1 MRRKTLSQTP
11 YQICTQCRTSITS
24 GQSFCPNCGKP
35 TQEAATHTAPVAP
48 YLSSN
53 ATPYS
58 QPNALPY
65 PPYPTDADP
74 YANTS
79 LSGSMQRN
87 MPPPP
92 PSYTPMPSGSSYG
105 FVPTTPPPPP
115 TKKRSPL
122 LLILVGVVAL
132 LIILGGAGTF
142 ALINASH
149 TLGSNKGSVSS
160 GGSSSNGSS
169 GGNMASSQQ
178 VNVTT
183 VYASDQITFTSIQQ
197 AAKFAD
203 DEFTNYSDH
212 PNYVRV
218 NFKEQQ
224 LSKQSSYFSYTSA
237 FHLILA
243 DKTVLSSE
251 KAQQYTGPDQAVV
264 RTNWVDFGASG
275 AIDLSQLTMR
285 LGGQEDAQMDIPLKT
300 GADVSKYLP
309 KTTTLN
315 KNFNYATMNWT
326 LKDAT
331 QSLYFNGTQAKSG
344 QVYITTTL
352 IANNPGSNE
361 LFLDNFVRLK
371 AGGSAIAPD
380 YGSDTSNFDVI
391 KAATSNIQGSVTF
404 LVTPA
409 STYTLSFLASSDN
422 SFAAQS
428 VDFQIS

>member
-1 MRRKTLSQTP
+1 M
-11 YQICTQCRTSITS
+11 
-24 GQSFCPNCGKP
+24 
-35 TQEAATHTAPVAP
+35 HTATSASYPP
-48 YLSSN
+48 PN

-65 PPYPTDADP
+65 PPYPTDAGP
-74 YANTS
+74 YAGNS
-79 LSGSMQRN
+79 LSGQMSRN
-87 MPPPP
+87 APPP

-132 LIILGGAGTF
+132 LVILGGAGTF
-142 ALINASH
+142 ALINATTHASGH
-149 TLGSNKGSVSS
+149 TKGSGS
-160 GGSSSNGSS
+160 GNI
-169 GGNMASSQQ
+169 ASSQQ

-203 DEFTNYSDH
+203 DEFTSYSEH

-237 FHLILA
+237 FHLVLA
-243 DKTVLSSE
+243 DKTVLSSQ

-300 GADVSKYLP
+300 GADVSKYQP

-315 KNFNYATMNWT
+315 KQFNYATMNWT

-331 QSLYFNGTQAKSG
+331 QSLYFNGTQAKTG

-352 IANNPGSNE
+352 IANNPTSNE
-361 LFLDNFVRLK
+361 LFLYNFVRLK

-380 YGSDTSNFDVI
+380 YGSNTSNFDVI
-391 KAATSNIQGSVTF
+391 KAATTNIQGSVTF